1 MTPET
6 VLTIGRQG
14 LETLLATAMPILL
27 VILVVGL
34 VISILQAL
42 TQINEQTLSFV
53 PKLVLSGVALT
64 IAGPWMLSTLTDFLQ
79 RMLLSIPA
87 VINGQAGF

>member
-14 LETLLATAMPILL
+14 LETLLATALPILL
-27 VILVVGL
+27 VILLVGL
-34 VISILQAL
+34 VISVLQAL

-53 PKLVLSGVALT
+53 PKIVLSALALMV
-64 IAGPWMLSTLTDFLQ
+64 AGPWMLSTLTDFLQ
-79 RMLLSIPA
+79 RMILSIPA
-87 VINGQAGF
+87 VINGHPGF